1 MGQAFMAR
9 AIVAKTLLNKQ
20 HASFRS
26 LNHGGDKFLF
36 SIKSGL
42 LAWSQLGGFRP
53 GKFLV
58 TMMAIFV
65 VGLSAT
71 PAKASKYASIVI
83 EEATGKVLFSRNAD
97 NLRYPASLT
106 KIMTLYLLFED
117 IEAGRMT
124 LKSRIPVSKTAAGR
138 SPSKLY
144 LKPGQSISA
153 EQAIYALVT
162 KSANDVATALAEK
175 LSGTERKFAKR
186 MTRKAKA
193 LGMRRTVFK
202 NASGL
207 PNRRQKSTARDMAV
221 LAVAMRR
228 DFPQFYK
235 YFSTQ
240 SFNWK
245 GRKYGNHNKLLAK
258 YSGTDGIKTG
268 YINAS
273 GFNLVATVERNGV
286 RLIGVVFGGKTSRSR
301 DRHMMQ
307 ILDNQFKRVKT
318 ITVRRASLAMPTTL
332 PVAPP
337 ERGNKLPKSLPV
349 SKTLP
354 VKKNPPASK
363 TKIRSAAAP
372 KKTEFIQLDIASA
385 TNPTSD
391 ENPSWSVQIGNFA
404 QRVNAHRAAIV
415 ARRTADDVLGMTPAN
430 LHLVTRG
437 AIPLWRVRFNDLEED
452 QAREACAAL
461 FAAGR
466 PCIAIAVSPTSRG

>member
-1 MGQAFMAR
+1 MQSCLLLLSYLRLFLLHMFRLHLSLAPKSSLRVTAMA
-9 AIVAKTLLNKQ
+9 LM
-20 HASFRS
+20 
-26 LNHGGDKFLF
+26 
-36 SIKSGL
+36 
-42 LAWSQLGGFRP
+42 
-53 GKFLV
+53 LV
-58 TMMAIFV
+58 G
-65 VGLSAT
+65 VGLSAS
-71 PAKASKYASIVI
+71 PAKASKYAAIVI
-83 EEATGKVLFSRNAD
+83 EEGSGKVLFSRNAD

-117 IEAGRMT
+117 IEAGRMS
-124 LKSRIPVSKTAAGR
+124 LKSRIPISRIAAGR

-193 LGMRRTVFK
+193 LGMRRTTFM

-235 YFSTQ
+235 YFSTK

-258 YSGTDGIKTG
+258 YRGTDGIKTG

-318 ITVRRASLAMPTTL
+318 IAVRRAALAVPPTL

-337 ERGNKLPKSLPV
+337 DRGLKPPTTLPV
-349 SKTLP
+349 SKTP
-354 VKKNPPASK
+354 TRPKPA
-363 TKIRSAAAP
+363 TETAEFIALDVASAAP
-372 KKTEFIQLDIASA
+372 
-385 TNPTSD
+385 PTS
-391 ENPSWSVQIGNFA
+391 NGKTSWSVQIGNFA

-452 QAREACAAL
+452 QARAACAAL
-461 FAAGR
+461 FTAGR
-466 PCIAIAVSPTSRG
+466 PCIAVAVNATSRG

>member
-1 MGQAFMAR
+1 MAR
-9 AIVAKTLLNKQ
+9 ANVAKTLLNKQ
-20 HASFRS
+20 HASFRLVS
-26 LNHGGDKFLF
+26 RRGDKTLF
-36 SIKSGL
+36 SIKTGL
-42 LAWSQLGGFRP
+42 LALSQLGFFRP
-53 GKFLV
+53 CKSGL
-58 TMMAIFV
+58 ALIIII
-65 VGLSAT
+65 VGFGMSAT
-71 PAKASKYASIVI
+71 HAQASKYASIVI

-124 LKSRIPVSKTAAGR
+124 LKSRIPVSKKAAGR

-162 KSANDVATALAEK
+162 KSANDVATAIAEK

-193 LGMRRTVFK
+193 LGMRRTVFM

-318 ITVRRASLAMPTTL
+318 ITVRRAALAMPTTL

-337 ERGNKLPKSLPV
+337 ERGEKLPESLPI
-349 SKTLP
+349 SK
-354 VKKNPPASK
+354 A
-363 TKIRSAAAP
+363 KIRPAAAA
-372 KKTEFIQLDIASA
+372 KKTEFI
-385 TNPTSD
+385 
-391 ENPSWSVQIGNFA
+391 
-404 QRVNAHRAAIV
+404 
-415 ARRTADDVLGMTPAN
+415 
-430 LHLVTRG
+430 
-437 AIPLWRVRFNDLEED
+437 
-452 QAREACAAL
+452 
-461 FAAGR
+461 
-466 PCIAIAVSPTSRG
+466 

>member
-1 MGQAFMAR
+1 VLDGSYNFGTGQALMAR
-9 AIVAKTLLNKQ
+9 SNVAKTLLSKQ
-20 HASFRS
+20 HPSFRS
-26 LNHGGDKFLF
+26 LNRRGDECLFL
-36 SIKSGL
+36 IKSSLLALSRLGFFRLGKSLLTMMIIFMVGFGL
-42 LAWSQLGGFRP
+42 LATQ
-53 GKFLV
+53 
-58 TMMAIFV
+58 
-65 VGLSAT
+65 
-71 PAKASKYASIVI
+71 AKASKYASIVI

-162 KSANDVATALAEK
+162 KSANDVATAIAEK

-193 LGMRRTVFK
+193 LGMRHTVFK

-228 DFPQFYK
+228 DFPQFYR

-245 GRKYGNHNKLLAK
+245 GRKYGNHNNLLAK

-318 ITVRRASLAMPTTL
+318 IAVRRAVLAMPTTL

-337 ERGNKLPKSLPV
+337 ERGDKLPESLPV
-349 SKTLP
+349 
-354 VKKNPPASK
+354 NK
-363 TKIRSAAAP
+363 TKIRPATAP

-385 TNPTSD
+385 ADPASD

-415 ARRTADDVLGMTPAN
+415 ARRAADDVLGMTPAN

-437 AIPLWRVRFNDLEED
+437 AIPLWCVRFNDLEED
-452 QAREACAAL
+452 QARAACAAL